1 MIMAE
6 LLSKDML
13 ADLVINIVNILVL
26 FFVTRALLYKPVK
39 KYLAARKE
47 KAAAAAEEAR
57 AAKEQAEAE
66 KAKYEALLADAE
78 AEKARVLENA
88 AEEARR
94 NADDTAEQA
103 KRAAENI
110 LAEANADAQAIRDK
124 AARDS
129 KDAITD
135 IALEIS
141 GKLMGRAVTDA
152 DNRRIVDSFFA
163 E

>member
-1 MIMAE
+1 MAD

-13 ADLVINIVNILVL
+13 ADLIINIVNILIL
-26 FFVTRALLYKPVK
+26 FFVTKKLLYKPVK
-39 KYLAARKE
+39 KYLAERRE
-47 KAAAAAEEAR
+47 KASAVAEEAR

-78 AEKARVLENA
+78 AEKAKVLENA
-88 AEEARR
+88 AEEARK
-94 NADDTAEQA
+94 NADDITAKA
-103 KRAAENI
+103 KRGAEAV

>member
-1 MIMAE
+1 MAD

-13 ADLVINIVNILVL
+13 ADLVINIINILIL
-26 FFVTRALLYKPVK
+26 FFVTKKLLYKPVK
-39 KYLAARKE
+39 QYLEQRRE
-47 KAAAAAEEAR
+47 KAAAAMKRAED
-57 AAKEQAEAE
+57 AKASADAE

-78 AEKARVLENA
+78 AEKARVLEKA
-88 AEEARR
+88 AEEARQ
-94 NADDTAEQA
+94 NAEFVTEKA
-103 KRAAENI
+103 KRGAEAI
-110 LAEANADAQAIRDK
+110 LAGANADAQAIRDK
-124 AARDS
+124 AAMES

-152 DNRRIVDSFFA
+152 DNRRIVDSFFS

>member
-1 MIMAE
+1 MAD

-13 ADLVINIVNILVL
+13 ADLVINIINILIL
-26 FFVTRALLYKPVK
+26 FFVTKKLLYKPVQN
-39 KYLAARKE
+39 YLAPRRE
-47 KAAAAAEEAR
+47 KAAAAM
-57 AAKEQAEAE
+57 KQAEDAKADADAE

-78 AEKARVLENA
+78 TEKARVLEKA
-88 AEEARR
+88 AEEARQ
-94 NADDTAEQA
+94 NAEFVTEKA
-103 KRAAENI
+103 KRSAEAI
-110 LAEANADAQAIRDK
+110 LAGANADAQAIRDK
-124 AARDS
+124 AAMES

-152 DNRRIVDSFFA
+152 DNRRIVDSFFS

>member
-1 MIMAE
+1 MAD

-13 ADLVINIVNILVL
+13 ADLIINIANILIL
-26 FFVTRALLYKPVK
+26 FFVTRKLLYKPVK
-39 KYLAARKE
+39 KYLAQRKE
-47 KAAAAAEEAR
+47 RAAAAVKEAEDAQAR
-57 AAKEQAEAE
+57 ADAER
-66 KAKYEALLADAE
+66 AKYEALLAEAE
-78 AEKARVLENA
+78 AEKAKVLA
-88 AEEARR
+88 QA
-94 NADDTAEQA
+94 AEQA
-103 KRAAENI
+103 RQEAADITANAQRQAEGI
-110 LAEANADAQAIRDK
+110 MAEAAADAQAVRDK

>member
-1 MIMAE
+1 MAD

-13 ADLVINIVNILVL
+13 ADLIINIVNILIL

-39 KYLAARKE
+39 KYLAQRKE
-47 KAAAAAEEAR
+47 RAAAAMKEAED
-57 AAKEQAEAE
+57 AKADADAE

-78 AEKARVLENA
+78 AEKARVLEEA
-88 AEEARR
+88 AGEARR
-94 NADDTAEQA
+94 NADEMTEKA
-103 KRAAENI
+103 KRGAESI
-110 LAEANADAQAIRDK
+110 LAEATADAQAIRDK

-129 KDAITD
+129 KDAITE

-163 E
+163 G

>member
-1 MIMAE
+1 MAD

-13 ADLVINIVNILVL
+13 ADLIINIVNILIL
-26 FFVTRALLYKPVK
+26 FFVTRKLLYKPVK
-39 KYLAARKE
+39 QYLAQRKE
-47 KAAAAAEEAR
+47 RAAAAVKEAEDAQAR
-57 AAKEQAEAE
+57 ADAEKAKYESLLTDAEAE
-66 KAKYEALLADAE
+66 KAKVLADA
-78 AEKARVLENA
+78 
-88 AEEARR
+88 
-94 NADDTAEQA
+94 AEQA
-103 KRAAENI
+103 RKEAADITAKAQKQAESI
-110 LAEANADAQAIRDK
+110 VAEAEADAQAARDK

-129 KDAITD
+129 KDAITE

>member
-1 MIMAE
+1 MAE

-13 ADLVINIVNILVL
+13 ADLIINIVNILIL
-26 FFVTRALLYKPVK
+26 FFVTKKLLYKPVK
-39 KYLAARKE
+39 KYLAQRRE
-47 KAAAAAEEAR
+47 RTTAAEKEAE
-57 AAKEQAEAE
+57 AAKAGADAE

-78 AEKARVLENA
+78 TEKAKVLAAASEQARQNA
-88 AEEARR
+88 ADITVKAQKQ
-94 NADDTAEQA
+94 AET
-103 KRAAENI
+103 I
-110 LAEANADAQAIRDK
+110 LAEAEADAQAVRDK

>member
-1 MIMAE
+1 MAD

-13 ADLVINIVNILVL
+13 ADLIINIVNILVL

-39 KYLAARKE
+39 KYLAQRRERTEAAVKE
-47 KAAAAAEEAR
+47 AEDAKTQADAERAKYEALL
-57 AAKEQAEAE
+57 AQAEAE
-66 KAKYEALLADAE
+66 KAKVLAQ
-78 AEKARVLENA
+78 A
-88 AEEARR
+88 AEEARQ
-94 NADDTAEQA
+94 NAADVAERANRQA
-103 KRAAENI
+103 EAV
-110 LAEANADAQAIRDK
+110 LAEAAADAQAVRDK

-129 KDAITD
+129 KDAITE

-152 DNRRIVDSFFA
+152 DNRRLVDSFFA

>member
-1 MIMAE
+1 MAD

-13 ADLVINIVNILVL
+13 ADLIINIANILIL
-26 FFVTRALLYKPVK
+26 FFVTRKLLYKPVK
-39 KYLAARKE
+39 KYLAQRKE
-47 KAAAAAEEAR
+47 RAAAAVKEAED
-57 AAKEQAEAE
+57 AKAQADAE

-78 AEKARVLENA
+78 AEKAKALEKS
-88 AEEARR
+88 AEEARKEA
-94 NADDTAEQA
+94 ADITARARKQA
-103 KRAAENI
+103 EDI
-110 LAEANADAQAIRDK
+110 LAEAAADAQAVRDK
-124 AARDS
+124 AANDS
-129 KDAITD
+129 RDAITD